1 VPHHEGP
8 GPLDVVPKLEEKH
21 MSTTALAAVL
31 TKFAGLNVAGKA
43 IVGLA
48 VAAGAAGAVGGAP
61 AVAHQFVPDTKSV
74 AVVEP
79 AVKSVREDIGGL
91 QAAAKDVTT
100 DTKAD
105 TKSVVTDTK
114 ADTKSVVTDTKADTK
129 GLVTDT
135 TGDTKGLVTNT
146 KSDVDGAVS
155 AAADAAKNDVTG
167 AVPDASTLVGQV
179 AKHVNGGAVTVDA
192 SVRGDASK

>member
-1 VPHHEGP
+1 MPHHEGP

-105 TKSVVTDTK
+105 TKS
-114 ADTKSVVTDTKADTK
+114 
-129 GLVTDT
+129 LVTDT

-155 AAADAAKNDVTG
+155 TARAAADAAKNDVAG

-179 AKHVNGGAVTVDA
+179 AKDVNGGAVTVDA
-192 SVRGDASK
+192 SVQGDASK

>member
-1 VPHHEGP
+1 MPHHEGP
-8 GPLDVVPKLEEKH
+8 GPLDVVPKMEEKH

-114 ADTKSVVTDTKADTK
+114 

-155 AAADAAKNDVTG
+155 TARAAADAAKNDVTG

-179 AKHVNGGAVTVDA
+179 AKDVNGGAVTVDA
-192 SVRGDASK
+192 SVQGDASK

>member
-1 VPHHEGP
+1 
-8 GPLDVVPKLEEKH
+8 

-61 AVAHQFVPDTKSV
+61 AVAHQFAPDTKSV

-91 QAAAKDVTT
+91 QAAANDVTT
-100 DTKAD
+100 DAKG
-105 TKSVVTDTK
+105 
-114 ADTKSVVTDTKADTK
+114 DTKSVVTDTKADTK
-129 GLVTDT
+129 GLA
-135 TGDTKGLVTNT
+135 TNT
-146 KSDVDGAVS
+146 RSDVDGAMS
-155 AAADAAKNDVTG
+155 TARAAADAAKHDVTG

-179 AKHVNGGAVTVDA
+179 AKDVNGGAVTVDA
-192 SVRGDASK
+192 SVQGDASK

>member
-1 VPHHEGP
+1 MPHHEGP

-31 TKFAGLNVAGKA
+31 TKLAGLNVAGKA

-105 TKSVVTDTK
+105 TK
-114 ADTKSVVTDTKADTK
+114 

-155 AAADAAKNDVTG
+155 TARAAADAAKNDMTG
-167 AVPDASTLVGQV
+167 AVPDASTLVAQV
-179 AKHVNGGAVTVDA
+179 AKDVNGGAVTVDA
-192 SVRGDASK
+192 SVQGDASK

>member
-105 TKSVVTDTK
+105 TKS
-114 ADTKSVVTDTKADTK
+114 
-129 GLVTDT
+129 LVTDT

-155 AAADAAKNDVTG
+155 TARAAADAAKNDMTG
-167 AVPDASTLVGQV
+167 AVPDASTLVAQV
-179 AKHVNGGAVTVDA
+179 AKDVNGGAVTVDA
-192 SVRGDASK
+192 SVQGDASK

>member
-1 VPHHEGP
+1 MPHHEGP

-105 TKSVVTDTK
+105 TKS
-114 ADTKSVVTDTKADTK
+114 
-129 GLVTDT
+129 LVTDT

-155 AAADAAKNDVTG
+155 TARAAADAAKNDMTG
-167 AVPDASTLVGQV
+167 AVPDASTLVAQV
-179 AKHVNGGAVTVDA
+179 AKDVNGGAVTVDA
-192 SVRGDASK
+192 SVQGDASK

>member
-1 VPHHEGP
+1 
-8 GPLDVVPKLEEKH
+8 

-31 TKFAGLNVAGKA
+31 TKLAGLNVAGKA

-105 TKSVVTDTK
+105 TK
-114 ADTKSVVTDTKADTK
+114 

-155 AAADAAKNDVTG
+155 TARAAADAAKNDMTG
-167 AVPDASTLVGQV
+167 AVPDASTLVAQV
-179 AKHVNGGAVTVDA
+179 AKDVNGGAVTVDA
-192 SVRGDASK
+192 SVQGDASK

>member
-1 VPHHEGP
+1 MPHHEGP
-8 GPLDVVPKLEEKH
+8 GPLDVVPKMEEKH

-31 TKFAGLNVAGKA
+31 TKFAVLNVAGKA

-48 VAAGAAGAVGGAP
+48 VAAGAAGAVSGAP

-91 QAAAKDVTT
+91 QAAANDVTT
-100 DTKAD
+100 DAKGN
-105 TKSVVTDTK
+105 
-114 ADTKSVVTDTKADTK
+114 TKSVVTDTKADTK

-135 TGDTKGLVTNT
+135 TGDTKSVVTNT

-155 AAADAAKNDVTG
+155 TARAAADAAKNDVTG

-179 AKHVNGGAVTVDA
+179 AKDVNGGAVTVDA
-192 SVRGDASK
+192 SVQGDARK

>member
-1 VPHHEGP
+1 MPHHEGP
-8 GPLDVVPKLEEKH
+8 GPLDVVPKMEEKH

-91 QAAAKDVTT
+91 QAAANDVTT
-100 DTKAD
+100 DAKGD
-105 TKSVVTDTK
+105 TKSVVTDTR
-114 ADTKSVVTDTKADTK
+114 
-129 GLVTDT
+129 
-135 TGDTKGLVTNT
+135 
-146 KSDVDGAVS
+146 SDVDGAMS
-155 AAADAAKNDVTG
+155 TARAAADAAKNDVTG

-179 AKHVNGGAVTVDA
+179 AKDVNGGAVTVDA
-192 SVRGDASK
+192 SVQGDASK

>member
-1 VPHHEGP
+1 MPHHEGP

-91 QAAAKDVTT
+91 QAAANDVTT
-100 DTKAD
+100 DAKGD
-105 TKSVVTDTK
+105 TKSVVTDTTG
-114 ADTKSVVTDTKADTK
+114 DTKSV
-129 GLVTDT
+129 
-135 TGDTKGLVTNT
+135 VTNT

-155 AAADAAKNDVTG
+155 TARAAADAAKNDVTG

-179 AKHVNGGAVTVDA
+179 AKDVNGGAVTLDA
-192 SVRGDASK
+192 SVQGDASK

>member
-1 VPHHEGP
+1 MPHHEGP

-114 ADTKSVVTDTKADTK
+114 
-129 GLVTDT
+129 
-135 TGDTKGLVTNT
+135 GLVTNT

-155 AAADAAKNDVTG
+155 TARAAADAAKNDVAG

-179 AKHVNGGAVTVDA
+179 AKDVNGGAVTVDA
-192 SVRGDASK
+192 SVQGDASK

>member
-8 GPLDVVPKLEEKH
+8 GPLDVVPKMEEKH

-114 ADTKSVVTDTKADTK
+114 ADTK
-129 GLVTDT
+129 
-135 TGDTKGLVTNT
+135 GLVTNT

-155 AAADAAKNDVTG
+155 TARAAADAAKNDVAG

-179 AKHVNGGAVTVDA
+179 AKDVNGGAVTVDA
-192 SVRGDASK
+192 SVQGDASK